1 MACNI
6 HRQVCISTCSESA
19 TAQEVIY
26 NPVSLRIHSS
36 SASSFAELRFSGSHC
51 NILRIIC
58 RNLSLFSP
66 LRVVSLCSSGVI
78 SCNKAVSRNSP
89 VSEKNFWL
97 CLARVRRLRGG
108 GPRRFIISA
117 RWALL
122 LYAWN
127 SGSWP
132 VNNEPP
138 SKIFQIYNRVRG
150 ASSVLLGYLLSY
162 HASYIPDIDT
172 V

>member
-1 MACNI
+1 MG
-6 HRQVCISTCSESA
+6 
-19 TAQEVIY
+19 QEVIY
-26 NPVSLRIHSS
+26 NPISLRIHSF

-51 NILRIIC
+51 SILCII
-58 RNLSLFSP
+58 RRKLSLSSP
-66 LRVVSLCSSGVI
+66 SRVVSLCSSGVI

-89 VSEKNFWL
+89 ASEKNFWL

-117 RWALL
+117 RCALL
-122 LYAWN
+122 LYVWN

-138 SKIFQIYNRVRG
+138 SKIFQICSRVRN
-150 ASSVLLGYLLSY
+150 AFSVLLGYLLSY
-162 HASYIPDIDT
+162 HASYVPNIDT